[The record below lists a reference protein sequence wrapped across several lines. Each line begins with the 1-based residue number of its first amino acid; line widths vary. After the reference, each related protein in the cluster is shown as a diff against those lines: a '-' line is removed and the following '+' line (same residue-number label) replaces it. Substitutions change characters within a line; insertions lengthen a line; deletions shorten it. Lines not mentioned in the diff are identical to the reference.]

1 MDGRLSPSLTRW
13 TRRPLSERVVGFW
26 PWLVPEPDA
35 VEAFSAWASSRST
48 VARIGSPLGWKRTY
62 WMVRLTGTD
71 FGRSTDPQ
79 RNVTNGG
86 AEPPPPPPPSVSI
99 IFSSLLA
106 VSLTLWSGARRD
118 TSSSRLSVVRRGR
131 PPPNSPSGRSVPV
144 VGLKFQMLVF
154 ETV

>member
-1 MDGRLSPSLTRW
+1 
-13 TRRPLSERVVGFW
+13 
-26 PWLVPEPDA
+26 
-35 VEAFSAWASSRST
+35 
-48 VARIGSPLGWKRTY
+48 LGWKRTY
-62 WMVRLTGTD
+62 WIVRLTGTD
-71 FGRSTDPQ
+71 FGRLIEPQ

-106 VSLTLWSGARRD
+106 VSLTLWSGASSE
-118 TSSSRLSVVRRGR
+118 TSSSRLSVARRGR

-154 ETV
+154 ETE